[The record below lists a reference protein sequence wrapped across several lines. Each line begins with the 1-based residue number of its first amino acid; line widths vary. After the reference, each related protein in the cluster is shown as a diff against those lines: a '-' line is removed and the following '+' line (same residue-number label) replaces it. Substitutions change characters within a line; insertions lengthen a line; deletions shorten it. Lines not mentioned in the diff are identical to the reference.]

1 MERLKLE
8 RQADYRRLLNGLRA
22 EQVAM
27 MPTDTVF
34 GLSARADSE
43 RAAARIFK
51 INKRDPGKA
60 LLVLVSSL
68 AMARRY
74 CHINRVQAAALAK
87 IWSGKRP
94 TTVILVHRHLLPSKI
109 TAGSRLLAV
118 RLPKS
123 DFLRKIIRSLGVPLI
138 STSANLS
145 GQPTLDVAAA
155 LIVFKR
161 GAGPDIII
169 EGKVKSKRASRLIK
183 LDSQGRIEILRK

>member
-1 MERLKLE
+1 MERLELE
-8 RQADYRRLLNGLRA
+8 NKADYSRLLNGLRA
-22 EQVAM
+22 GQVVM

-51 INKRDPGKA
+51 IKKRDSSKA

-74 CHINRVQAAALAK
+74 CHINRVQAATLSK

-94 TTVILVHRHLLPSKI
+94 TTVILPHRNMLPSRI
-109 TAGSRLLAV
+109 TAGSQLLAV

-123 DFLRKIIRSLGVPLI
+123 VFLRKIIRSLGVPLI

-145 GQPTLDVAAA
+145 GQPTLDATTA
-155 LIVFKR
+155 LTVFKR

-169 EGKVKSKRASRLIK
+169 EGKVKSKRASRLIR
-183 LDSQGRIEILRK
+183 LDSQGGIEILRK